1 MPARAY
7 QYKPQRPGPR
17 REPVICPNSECG
29 KVYQVETNSLGRVGR
44 IVRCR
49 ACDSQWWD
57 FSTARED
64 RSNPVLDSDFPRKL
78 KLYLNH
84 LPADVKHQSK
94 KSTHAIKSF
103 LIRHGLAKDAVG
115 HANGIKVNLTQH
127 KNTEFMWDVVSKVE
141 STIHPDDDLDLL
153 FVAESENHAHI
164 DKILED
170 ANKLPIARA
179 DLRLMFFR
187 ANDSQTLESYFERL
201 LGLFQRHR
209 KTQTD
214 DVYILAGMDMQSLA
228 YEVRKLTM
236 RRKGSNVSPWEK
248 Y

>member
-1 MPARAY
+1 MAARAY

-17 REPVICPNSECG
+17 REPIVCPNCAQI
-29 KVYQVETNSLGRVGR
+29 YQVESSSLGRVGR
-44 IVRCR
+44 VVRCK
-49 ACDSQWWD
+49 ACESRWWD
-57 FSTARED
+57 ASAIHEGGA
-64 RSNPVLDSDFPRKL
+64 NPIVDGDFPRKL

-94 KSTHAIKSF
+94 RSTHAIKSF

-115 HANGIKVNLTQH
+115 HANGIKVNLPRH
-127 KNTEFMWDVVSKVE
+127 RATEFMWDVAAKVE

-179 DLRLMFFR
+179 DVRLMFFR
-187 ANDSQTLESYFERL
+187 ASDAQTLESYFERL
-201 LGLFQRHR
+201 LGLFQRHK
-209 KTQTD
+209 KTQVD

-228 YEVRKLTM
+228 YDVRRLTM
-236 RRKGSNVSPWEK
+236 RRKGSNVTPWER